1 MGSEYLCTL
10 SDINVSV
17 KGERVLENIQYNIKE
32 GVIETFISQDNSA
45 GTLLQVIGGFLVA
58 NEGEIAYPMYSPN
71 KKNLSKWL
79 QYVPDD
85 IVCYTDMKVK
95 EFLQGVAMAV
105 GHEDAIETAARLC
118 GLFEIDVEENL
129 LDMTFEKNRLVA
141 MVQAIM
147 AKPRLLLLDRPYD
160 MIGTQRYAL
169 LLKELVKLKA
179 NGTTILIAT
188 EAYDKVMIPC
198 NQYVFLKNGNIY
210 AQYNRK
216 ELPVL
221 SKVVKFD
228 NGNPAV
234 FKRERMKVLCR
245 TKKSWCFLYR
255 EESVAE
261 LVLKIYQS
269 GCTGFTVNE
278 LSMEEEVY
286 GEYER
291 WLL

>member
-1 MGSEYLCTL
+1 MESQYLCTL
-10 SDINVSV
+10 LNINVSV

-45 GTLLQVIGGFLVA
+45 GKLLQVIGGFLVA
-58 NEGEIAYPMYSPN
+58 EEGEITYPMYSPG

-85 IVCYTDMKVK
+85 IVCYSDMKVK
-95 EFLQGVAMAV
+95 EFLQGVALAV
-105 GHEDAIETAARLC
+105 GHEDAVETAVRLC
-118 GLFEIDVEENL
+118 GLFEIDLEENL

-141 MVQAIM
+141 MIQAIM
-147 AKPRLLLLDRPYD
+147 TKPKLLLLDRPYD
-160 MIGTQRYAL
+160 MIGKQRYAL

-179 NGTTILIAT
+179 SGATILIAA

-198 NQYVFLKNGNIY
+198 NRYVFLKNGSIY

-216 ELPVL
+216 ELPTL
-221 SKVVKFD
+221 SKVVQLES
-228 NGNPAV
+228 GNPAF
-234 FKRERMKVLCR
+234 FKRERMKVLYR
-245 TKKSWCFLYR
+245 TKKSWCFLYK

-269 GCTGFTVNE
+269 GCTNFTVNE

>member
-10 SDINVSV
+10 SNVNVSV
-17 KGERVLENIQYNIKE
+17 NGERVLENIQYNIRQ

-45 GTLLQVIGGFLVA
+45 GKLLQTIGGFLMA
-58 NEGEIAYPMYSPN
+58 DEGEMEYPMYSPG
-71 KKNLSKWL
+71 KKDLSKWL

-85 IVCYTDMKVK
+85 IVCYSDMKVK

-141 MVQAIM
+141 MVQAFM
-147 AKPRLLLLDRPYD
+147 AKPKLLLLDRPYD

-179 NGTTILIAT
+179 SGTTVLIAA
-188 EAYDKVMIPC
+188 EAYDKVKIPC
-198 NQYVFLKNGNIY
+198 NQYIFLKNGSVY
-210 AQYNRK
+210 AQYNIR
-216 ELPVL
+216 ELPTL
-221 SKVVKFD
+221 SKVVLLE

-234 FKRERMKVLCR
+234 FKHDRMKVLYR
-245 TKKSWCFLYR
+245 TKKSWCFLYK

-261 LVLKIYQS
+261 LVLKVYQS
-269 GCTGFTVNE
+269 GCTNFTVNE

>member
-1 MGSEYLCTL
+1 MESEYLCTL
-10 SDINVSV
+10 SNISVFV

-32 GVIETFISQDNSA
+32 AVIETFISKDDSA
-45 GTLLQVIGGFLVA
+45 SKLLQIIGGFFVA
-58 NEGEIAYPMYSPN
+58 DEGEIAYPMYSPG

-85 IVCYTDMKVK
+85 IVCYSDMKVK
-95 EFLQGVAMAV
+95 EFLQGVAIAV
-105 GHEDAIETAARLC
+105 GHEDAIETAVRLC
-118 GLFEIDVEENL
+118 GLFEIDLEENL

-141 MVQAIM
+141 MIQAIM
-147 AKPRLLLLDRPYD
+147 AKPKLLLLDRPYD
-160 MIGTQRYAL
+160 MIGRQRYAL

-179 NGTTILIAT
+179 DGATILIAA
-188 EAYDKVMIPC
+188 EAYDKVMLPC
-198 NQYVFLKNGNIY
+198 NQYVFLKDGSIY

-216 ELPVL
+216 ELPTL
-221 SKVVKFD
+221 SKVVQIE

-234 FKRERMKVLCR
+234 MNREHMKILYR
-245 TKKSWCFLYR
+245 TKKSWCFLYK

-269 GCTGFTVNE
+269 GCTNFTVNE